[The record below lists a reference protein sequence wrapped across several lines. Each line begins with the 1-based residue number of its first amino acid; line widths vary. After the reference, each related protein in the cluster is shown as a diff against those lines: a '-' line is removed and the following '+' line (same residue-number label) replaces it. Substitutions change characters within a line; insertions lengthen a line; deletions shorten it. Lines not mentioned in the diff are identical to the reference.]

1 MEEKQT
7 GKSKSNNNL
16 LEPLINKKEKSNE
29 IDKLLYQL
37 NTYQEK
43 IEYLEKQNNEF
54 QLLNIDLEKN
64 LKDSINKNSKSDLSF
79 EDELYILNK
88 KNNMEALKEDINKS
102 LEHKKK
108 LEIEI
113 FDLKSL
119 IAMLEN
125 KKNTYTSLNE
135 NKNKKSSF
143 CCFL

>member
-1 MEEKQT
+1 M
-7 GKSKSNNNL
+7 
-16 LEPLINKKEKSNE
+16 
-29 IDKLLYQL
+29 
-37 NTYQEK
+37 
-43 IEYLEKQNNEF
+43 
-54 QLLNIDLEKN
+54 
-64 LKDSINKNSKSDLSF
+64 
-79 EDELYILNK
+79 YIFNK

>member
-1 MEEKQT
+1 
-7 GKSKSNNNL
+7 
-16 LEPLINKKEKSNE
+16 
-29 IDKLLYQL
+29 
-37 NTYQEK
+37 
-43 IEYLEKQNNEF
+43 
-54 QLLNIDLEKN
+54 
-64 LKDSINKNSKSDLSF
+64 
-79 EDELYILNK
+79 
-88 KNNMEALKEDINKS
+88 MEALKEDINKS